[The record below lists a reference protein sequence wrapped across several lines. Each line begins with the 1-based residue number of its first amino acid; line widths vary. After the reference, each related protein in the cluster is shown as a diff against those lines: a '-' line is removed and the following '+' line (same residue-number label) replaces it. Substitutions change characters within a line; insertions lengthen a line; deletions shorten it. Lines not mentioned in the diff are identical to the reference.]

1 MHSFELRTSSLLPR
15 CSRVTSN
22 PDVIAWPVGLVP
34 INAVVLTGLANFR
47 VVGYSE
53 VGSKRGYGNYGK
65 SFERIVGNEETDRPP
80 GLVEPVLVFAP
91 CYTADSMKPKSG
103 RKKAAKTRKDAMR
116 MIAKA
121 ELPTRY
127 GRFTIYGFEGDG
139 PLAEAVAL
147 VRGKLNGKSVPLVR
161 VHSQCLTGDVLA
173 SERCDCRAQLELS
186 LKKIGAANAGVL
198 LYLPQEGRGI
208 GLMNK
213 LRAYEL
219 QDGGMDTVE
228 ANETLGFAADA
239 RDYDFSAQILK
250 KLGAKRIRLLSNN
263 PEKVRQ
269 LESGGIRVVER
280 VPCQPR
286 VSRVSRGYLQTKKR
300 KMGHLLTGV

>member
-1 MHSFELRTSSLLPR
+1 MKTKSHRGEL
-15 CSRVTSN
+15 
-22 PDVIAWPVGLVP
+22 
-34 INAVVLTGLANFR
+34 
-47 VVGYSE
+47 
-53 VGSKRGYGNYGK
+53 SKK
-65 SFERIVGNEETDRPP
+65 KTP
-80 GLVEPVLVFAP
+80 GLQ
-91 CYTADSMKPKSG
+91 
-103 RKKAAKTRKDAMR
+103 
-116 MIAKA
+116 MIAHA

-127 GRFTIYGFEGDG
+127 GRFTIYGFKGRG
-139 PLAEAVAL
+139 PQEEAVAL
-147 VRGKLNGKSVPLVR
+147 VRGKLNGKTAPLVR

-173 SERCDCRAQLELS
+173 SLRCDCRAQLELS
-186 LKKIGAANAGVL
+186 LKKIGQVPSGIL

-239 RDYDFSAQILK
+239 RDYEFSAQILK
-250 KLGAKRIRLLSNN
+250 KLGARKIRLLSNN

-269 LESGGIRVVER
+269 LESSGVRVVER

-286 VSRVSRGYLQTKKR
+286 VSKVSRGYLKTKKR
-300 KMGHLLTGV
+300 KMGHLLKGI